1 MGGDLTAGL
10 QPAAQPRILRLL
22 GANSHL
28 IVQYQTQHRLRSL
41 DNILSN
47 LQQHEYHP
55 YKCNSF
61 FPKVGPIKFSPK
73 FGAKNVK

>member
-1 MGGDLTAGL
+1 MGGDLTASL
-10 QPAAQPRILRLL
+10 QPAAQPPILRLL

-28 IVQYQTQHRLRSL
+28 IVQYQPQPLWSL